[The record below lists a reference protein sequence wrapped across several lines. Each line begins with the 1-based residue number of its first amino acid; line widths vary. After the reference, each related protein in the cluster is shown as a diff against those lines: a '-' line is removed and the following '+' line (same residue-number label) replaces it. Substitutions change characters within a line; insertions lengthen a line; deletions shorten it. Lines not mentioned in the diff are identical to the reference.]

1 MKMQGINLNSGMADI
16 TNIISPNLELNNT
29 GGTSIEELLK
39 QRQCEEIEQ
48 IMIDSIDVQPDD
60 VIDDVIYF

>member
-1 MKMQGINLNSGMADI
+1 MQGINLNSGMADI

-39 QRQCEEIEQ
+39 QRQLKLITQ
-48 IMIDSIDVQPDD
+48 TLIRLN
-60 VIDDVIYF
+60 YN